1 MKIAVPYD
9 NEQIFQHFGHTEK
22 FKVFEV
28 ENGEIIS
35 SRVIDTKGQGH
46 GALADLLAAL
56 GVTTLICGG
65 IGGGAQAALAE
76 KGIKLFGG
84 VRGSCDDAVTA
95 LLARNLVFDP
105 NVRCNHHDHDHG
117 THGHSCSGHSCSD
130 HTCH

>member
-22 FKVFEV
+22 FKLFEV
-28 ENGEIIS
+28 ENGEIVS
-35 SRVIDTKGQGH
+35 SRVIDTNGQGH

-84 VRGSCDDAVTA
+84 VQGSCDDAVKA

-117 THGHSCSGHSCSD
+117 AHGHSCSGHSCSD

>member
-22 FKVFEV
+22 FKLFEV
-28 ENGEIIS
+28 ENGEIVS
-35 SRVIDTKGQGH
+35 SRVIDTNGQGH

-65 IGGGAQAALAE
+65 IGGGAQAALTE

-84 VRGSCDDAVTA
+84 VRGFCDDAVNA

-117 THGHSCSGHSCSD
+117 AHGHSCSGHSCSD